1 MQKILVSLPDNLATR
16 MRSII
21 PDKQRSKVI
30 TKILE
35 EEISRLEQEL
45 YECAREVEKDE
56 ALNKEMLDWDA
67 TIGDGIEPETW

>member
-35 EEISRLEQEL
+35 EEICRREQEL

>member
-30 TKILE
+30 TRILE
-35 EEISRLEQEL
+35 EEISRREQEL